1 MKVNEF
7 LVKVE
12 TYNPSLKAKVADIR
26 ESIEDHT
33 EPNAWGIVQRELEA
47 EGFTF
52 TNK

>member
-1 MKVNEF
+1 MTVNEF

-12 TYNPSLKAKVADIR
+12 VYNPELKVKVADIR

-33 EPNAWGIVQRELEA
+33 EANAWGIVKRELTG

-52 TNK
+52 VAA